1 MWEKAEP
8 IGGVKTGPST
18 KAEDRRV
25 RNVEIVPG
33 TKTTAHG
40 SGLPL
45 SMVLGFSFAP
55 STRWVQLIGG
65 AKTGPSTKAE
75 E

>member
-1 MWEKAEP
+1 M
-8 IGGVKTGPST
+8 
-18 KAEDRRV
+18 
-25 RNVEIVPG
+25 EIVPG